1 MIIVNR
7 LKLSWAKFG
16 SFLFLLFLVLTV
28 QRIIFLFTAKSVVFH
43 FEPSLSDFI
52 VGTFLDLG
60 WSFLIILLGHILDS
74 LTIPFR
80 RFPRHI
86 FKWIAIVLAIVLTYF
101 LDNYFLSSSSLLS
114 NMILMFSI
122 DQLIEL
128 MAFEDNISWSKIL
141 WFVALIVSII
151 GFYKWLYH
159 RAWIQKRLFQLI
171 IICSGISGVF
181 LLIHQDL
188 DVPNVY
194 STNKSYYFIHSLYTY
209 DKDLNSAS
217 DVNPASFKNLDPLFL
232 GKKELNPFDL
242 LTKQWKNTSD
252 LTPHF
257 KINPSGKAPNICI
270 IIVESLST
278 SLVGEYSAK
287 TGKVMP
293 FLDSLSTKSLYFPN
307 GLSTAHRTHHVLPAI
322 LASLP
327 HSNEHT
333 FFQEEEYPEHVGI
346 VNMTKSEY
354 YSSYYC
360 GLELN
365 FNQMDR
371 FVRYN
376 NVDYLSNN
384 YNGVNKQE
392 NEALKDYWGYPD
404 HIVFREFLKEK
415 QERIQAG
422 KYERKSSFDI
432 LLTLST
438 HEPFNYPD
446 KIKHTKFVQQQL
458 KKTASSKWTTYL
470 KGKTAELGAFHYTDE
485 SLKQFFEEIK
495 KTPDYE
501 NTIFI
506 ITGDHGSTI
515 LYENAMSKYHV
526 PILIYSPLLKHPK
539 KIPYWVSH
547 LDIAPTLMNF
557 LRLNYKVNV
566 PNHHTFLGN
575 EITLKKREKRAL
587 IFKGQNIMVRD
598 LLIGNTAFLEG
609 QLYKLTPSLKP
620 IKITNAKQSK
630 LLLKQAAYMRM
641 FNHYVVEQNH
651 LITQRT
657 KPPKKLNYRTIPAK
671 ESKGEFLDLFE
682 IPTSQLKKHDVII
695 DITFFIDST
704 LSKQLPELATW
715 LKVGSSIAP
724 SKTTF
729 EKLMYGKYVQN
740 GKNTPIRATV
750 HFYISKE
757 EIAKMDKTQKM
768 KCFFHNVD
776 KMILPFS
783 KVSWSVQQ

>member
-7 LKLSWAKFG
+7 LKLSWARFG
-16 SFLFLLFLVLTV
+16 SFIFLLFLVLSV
-28 QRIIFLFTAKSVVFH
+28 QRIIFFFSAKSVVFL
-43 FEPSLSDFI
+43 FESSLSDFI

-60 WSFLIILLGHILDS
+60 WSFLIILLGQILDS

-80 RFPRHI
+80 RFPRHL
-86 FKWIAIVLAIVLTYF
+86 FKWIAIVLAIVLTFF

-114 NMILMFSI
+114 NMILMFSV

-159 RAWIQKRLFQLI
+159 RSWIQKRLFQLI
-171 IICSGISGVF
+171 IIISGISGVF
-181 LLIHQDL
+181 LLIRQDL

-242 LTKQWKNTSD
+242 LTKEWKNTSD
-252 LTPHF
+252 LTPYF

-327 HSNEHT
+327 HSDEHT

-360 GLELN
+360 GLELS

-415 QERIQAG
+415 QERLQAG

-458 KKTASSKWTTYL
+458 SKASPSKWNTYL
-470 KGKTAELGAFHYTDE
+470 KSKAAELGAYHYTDE
-485 SLKQFFEEIK
+485 TLKHFFEEIK

-539 KIPYWVSH
+539 KTPYWVSH

-575 EITLKKREKRAL
+575 EIMFKKREKRAL

-609 QLYKLTPSLKP
+609 QLYKLTPSLTP

-651 LITQRT
+651 LITHRT

-704 LSKQLPELATW
+704 LSTQLPELATW
-715 LKVGSSIAP
+715 LKVGSRIVP

-783 KVSWSVQQ
+783 KVSWSIQQ

>member
-1 MIIVNR
+1 MVNR
-7 LKLSWAKFG
+7 LKTSWAKFG
-16 SFLFLLFLVLTV
+16 SFIFLLFLVLTV
-28 QRIIFLFTAKSVVFH
+28 QRILFFFSAKSVVFH
-43 FEPSLSDFI
+43 FEPSLSDFL
-52 VGTFLDLG
+52 VGIFLDLG
-60 WSFLIILLGHILDS
+60 WSFLIILLGQLLDS

-80 RFPRHI
+80 RFPRHF
-86 FKWIAIVLAIVLTYF
+86 FKWLVIVLAIVLTYF

-114 NMILMFSI
+114 NMILMFSFK
-122 DQLIEL
+122 QLLEL
-128 MAFEDNISWSKIL
+128 MAFEDNISWVKIL
-141 WFVALIVSII
+141 WFVVLLALTI
-151 GFYKWLYH
+151 GFYKWLFH
-159 RAWIQKRLFQLI
+159 RRWIQKKLFQLLI
-171 IICSGISGVF
+171 TVSAILSVF
-181 LLIHQDL
+181 LLTRQEL
-188 DVPNVY
+188 EVPNVY

-232 GKKELNPFDL
+232 GKTELNPFNL
-242 LTKQWKNTSD
+242 LSKEWKNTSD
-252 LTPHF
+252 LTPYF
-257 KINPSGKAPNICI
+257 TINPTGKAPNICI

-327 HSNEHT
+327 HSDEHT
-333 FFQEEEYPEHVGI
+333 FFQEEEYPEHVGM
-346 VNMTKSEY
+346 VTMTKSTY

-360 GLELN
+360 GLDLS

-376 NVDYLSNN
+376 NVDYLSNK
-384 YNGVNKQE
+384 YTGLSKQDK
-392 NEALKDYWGYPD
+392 NEYKDYWGYPD
-404 HIVFREFLKEK
+404 HIVFKEFLKEM
-415 QERIQAG
+415 QQRTLAG
-422 KYERKSSFDI
+422 KYKRKSSFDI

-446 KIKHTKFVQQQL
+446 KIKHTKFVKEQL
-458 KKTASSKWTTYL
+458 NKSVPSKWISYL
-470 KGKTAELGAFHYTDE
+470 KGKSAELGAFHYTDE
-485 SLKQFFEEIK
+485 SLQHLFEELK
-495 KTPDYE
+495 KTPDYN

-526 PILIYSPLLKHPK
+526 PLLIYSPLLKHPK

-557 LRLNYKVNV
+557 LRLNYQVKI
-566 PNHHTFLGN
+566 PEQHTFLGN
-575 EITLKKREKRAL
+575 ELSMKKREKRAL

-598 LLIGNTAFLEG
+598 ILLGNTAFLEG
-609 QLYKLTPSLKP
+609 QLYHLTPSLTP
-620 IKITNAKQSK
+620 IKINNAKQSK
-630 LLLKQAAYMRM
+630 ILLKQAAYMRM

-651 LITQRT
+651 IITRRT
-657 KPPKKLNYRTIPAK
+657 KPPTKSNSRTIPK
-671 ESKGEFLDLFE
+671 EELKGEFLDLFE
-682 IPTSQLKKHDVII
+682 LSTQQFKGHDVII
-695 DITFFIDST
+695 DVTFYMDTTRSMER
-704 LSKQLPELATW
+704 PELTTW
-715 LKVGSSIAP
+715 MKVGSSKDP
-724 SKTTF
+724 SKATF

-740 GKNTPIRATV
+740 GKNAPIKATV

-757 EIAKMDKTQKM
+757 EIAKMDNTQKM
-768 KCFFHNVD
+768 KCFFHNVN
-776 KMILPFS
+776 KIKLPFS
-783 KVSWSVQQ
+783 KVSWSVQK

>member
-1 MIIVNR
+1 MNIVNR

-43 FEPSLSDFI
+43 FEPSLSDFL
-52 VGTFLDLG
+52 VGTLYDLG
-60 WSFLIILLGHILDS
+60 WSFLIILFAQILDT
-74 LTIPFR
+74 LTIPFQ

-86 FKWIAIVLAIVLTYF
+86 FKWIAIVLATVLTYF
-101 LDNYFLSSSSLLS
+101 LDNYFISSSSLLS
-114 NMILMFSI
+114 NMILMFSV
-122 DQLIEL
+122 DELLDL
-128 MAFEDNISWSKIL
+128 MAFEDSISWFRIV
-141 WFVALIVSII
+141 WFVALVVSII
-151 GFYKWLYH
+151 AFYKWLFH
-159 RAWIQKRLFQLI
+159 RRWMQNRPFQLVI
-171 IICSGISGVF
+171 LFSSVFGVF
-181 LLIHQDL
+181 LLMRQDL
-188 DVPNVY
+188 NAPNVY
-194 STNKSYYFIHSLYTY
+194 STNKSYYFIHSLSTY
-209 DKDLNSAS
+209 DKDLSSAS
-217 DVNPASFKNLDPLFL
+217 DVTPSSFKNLDPLFL

-242 LTKQWKNTSD
+242 LSKEWKNTSE
-252 LTPHF
+252 LTHYF
-257 KINPSGKAPNICI
+257 NINPSGKAPNICI

-278 SLVGEYSAK
+278 SLVGEYSEK

-293 FLDSLSTKSLYFPN
+293 FLDSLSSKSLYFPN
-307 GLSTAHRTHHVLPAI
+307 GLSTAERTHHVLPAI

-333 FFQEEEYPEHVGI
+333 FFQEEEYPEHIGI
-346 VNMTKSEY
+346 INMTKSHY

-360 GLELN
+360 GLELG

-376 NVDYLSNN
+376 KVDYLSNQ
-384 YNGVNKQE
+384 YNGINKQE
-392 NEALKDYWGYPD
+392 KEALKDYWGFPD

-415 QERIQAG
+415 QQRFQAG
-422 KYERKSSFDI
+422 KYEGKSSFDI

-458 KKTASSKWTTYL
+458 SKVSPSKWNTYL
-470 KGKTAELGAFHYTDE
+470 KSKAAELGAYHYTDE
-485 SLKQFFEEIK
+485 TLKYFFEAIK
-495 KTPDYE
+495 KTPDYN

-506 ITGDHGSTI
+506 ITGDHGSTL

-526 PILIYSPLLKHPK
+526 PILIFSPLLKHPK
-539 KIPYWVSH
+539 KIPFWVSH

-557 LRLNYKVNV
+557 LRTNYNIKV
-566 PNHHTFLGN
+566 PDQHSFLGN
-575 EITLKKREKRAL
+575 EISMHKRVKRAL
-587 IFKGQNIMVRD
+587 IFKGQNLLVRD
-598 LLIGNTAFLEG
+598 MLIGNTAYLEG
-609 QLYKLTPSLKP
+609 QLYKLTPSLTP
-620 IKITNAKQSK
+620 LKINNAKQSK

-682 IPTSQLKKHDVII
+682 LSTAPLKGRDVII
-695 DITFFIDST
+695 DITIFIDST
-704 LSKQLPELATW
+704 RSSQLPELTTW
-715 LKVGSSIAP
+715 IKVGSSKHP
-724 SKTTF
+724 SETTYQ
-729 EKLMYGKYVQN
+729 KLMYGKYVLN
-740 GKNTPIRATV
+740 GKNSPTKATV

-757 EIAKMDKTQKM
+757 EIAKMDKKQKLI
-768 KCFFHNVD
+768 CFFHNVD
-776 KMILPFS
+776 KITLPFS
-783 KVSWSVQQ
+783 KVSWSIQH